1 MAVRKGEAAGHAA
14 LARRS
19 SIKRANSLER
29 LLDSCKAAW
38 PVKTR
43 SYRHVQHSNPVA
55 GKAPAPS
62 KEKAVSQLSAHKFAA
77 GVTLFGAI
85 AFFAGACPS
94 ALPWLFLIFA
104 GIGLPYRTYSFLFTQ
119 PGNRFFLLDFCYFV
133 SLATAAYLLL
143 PASWLHYLNQRGLPV
158 GAAIYA
164 LADGPVAGALVVWQ
178 CAWVFPSLDHTLSV
192 MLHLLPGLAMYA
204 LHHHPAQSSGSVTPH
219 GALASPGWLAGWQP
233 GVALGSVG
241 LQGWWPAA
249 LWLLLV
255 PLAFYMAWQFVYWLV
270 VQVMCGGLIKRCN
283 LDTSYKCLARRAR
296 RANNIWSRLVLRG
309 SRARRLFWYGLLQF
323 AFTAITLLVF
333 VPTYYSAHLA
343 LAWQV
348 CKFVFPLYHGA
359 VYTCN
364 RLLKAPPSDSPKR
377 HDLLVDA
384 RASATGA
391 GRVDARGG
399 TAGAGR
405 VCRLCKK

>member
-43 SYRHVQHSNPVA
+43 SYSHVQHSNPVA

-62 KEKAVSQLSAHKFAA
+62 KEKAVSQLS
-77 GVTLFGAI
+77 
-85 AFFAGACPS
+85 ACPS

-270 VQVMCGGLIKRCN
+270 VQ
-283 LDTSYKCLARRAR
+283 
-296 RANNIWSRLVLRG
+296 
-309 SRARRLFWYGLLQF
+309 F